1 MRVEVDSSGIWGDQA
16 RPTVLAFSNRL
27 KWAIWIGPEAKQAC
41 IREVRK
47 RNKRKGGTTV
57 SDYVRLYAI
66 SVFLLLRDHLGQVS
80 EIVLDQELQKKMGE
94 VRSILVEL
102 INDIDPQLARIPIR
116 VRRVGKTS
124 RAHALANA
132 VYRGEQ
138 EPDRRIQAEE
148 ILWLFQKRAIGG
160 ASQL

>member
-16 RPTVLAFSNRL
+16 EPTVFAFSNRL

-41 IREVRK
+41 IREVR
-47 RNKRKGGTTV
+47 KRKGGTTV

-66 SVFLLLRDHLGQVS
+66 SVFLLLRDHLGEMS

-94 VRSILVEL
+94 VRSILIEL
-102 INDIDPQLARIPIR
+102 ISDIDPQLARVPIR
-116 VRRVGKTS
+116 IRRIGKTS

-138 EPDRRIQAEE
+138 KPNRRIQAEE
-148 ILWLFQKRAIGG
+148 ILRLFQKRAIGG